1 MKRSYTS
8 EQLGRV
14 GESDFASMCRY
25 AKWTINKADEDLE
38 GWDYYVQFPD
48 DNPNVSLDLT
58 QPFGC
63 FFQIKTLWLD
73 NDRIKCK
80 LSTLEPFIKQPSP
93 TFICALK
100 YVEDENDKTKLKV
113 SESYIIHFDEELCSD
128 VLKRLRKATA
138 ENRLTLNKQYFS
150 LSVKSYGKKFNW
162 NAADLIKT
170 IKNKIGRDYVTDKT
184 KWLSKTGFGENR
196 YTINGYLKLENV
208 DQLDNAMLGLNH
220 VELAIDSIIEKRF
233 DIDIDI
239 TKLMKPDKAKFS
251 VVSGKSVKLSF
262 LDASKKENICFSA
275 ECFKSSITEDKK
287 LRLVFKF
294 GEINLKLNNVSKK
307 INISMNCSVDTGTNM
322 SIEDIWKYY
331 NLIKITNNCFYLE
344 IDQKIYGTL
353 IQKKYSK
360 NNISNVDYSIN
371 IIKNLRLILVEI
383 GYSDIFNLNINSLV
397 KEEKNIE
404 LLYRKLIL
412 KYKYIPIKLELLNI
426 DIKKYKYKKLK
437 IINKISFYDISILY
451 ALTTVIKDRNCKGN
465 SCWLFDNVEVTDVE
479 LIRNVDLTAKYVDNK
494 YNKFD
499 GVVLYCFS

>member
-73 NDRIKCK
+73 NDRLKCK

-128 VLKRLRKATA
+128 VLKRLRQATA

-150 LSVKSYGKKFNW
+150 LSVKRYGKKFNW
-162 NAADLIKT
+162 NAADFIKT
-170 IKNKIGRDYVTDKT
+170 IKNKIGKDYVTDKR
-184 KWLSKTGFGENR
+184 KWLSNTGFGENR
-196 YTINGYLKLENV
+196 YTIKGHLEVKNV

-220 VELAIDSIIEKRF
+220 VELDIDSIKEKRF

-251 VVSGKSVKLSF
+251 VISGKSVKLRF

-275 ECFKSSITEDKK
+275 ECFKSSITDEKK

-294 GEINLKLNNVSKK
+294 GEINLKLD
-307 INISMNCSVDTGTNM
+307 NISKNIHIGINCYIDTARNM

-331 NLIKITNNCFYLE
+331 NLIKIINKCFYIE
-344 IDQKIYGTL
+344 IDQKNIWYFNS
-353 IQKKYSK
+353 KKYSK
-360 NNISNVDYSIN
+360 HNLLNVDKVIN
-371 IIKNLRLILVEI
+371 IIKKLRFILVDI
-383 GYSDIFNLNINSLV
+383 GSSDVFNLNINLLV

-404 LLYRKLIL
+404 LLYSELIL
-412 KYKYIPIKLELLNI
+412 KDKFNPIKLELVNI
-426 DIKKYKYKKLK
+426 DIKKYNNKKLK
-437 IINKISFYDISILY
+437 IINKISFCDISILY

-465 SCWLFDNVEVTDVE
+465 GCWIFDDVEVTDVE
-479 LIRNVDLTAKYVDNK
+479 LIRNVDLTSKYVDYK

-499 GVVLYCFS
+499 GVVACCFA